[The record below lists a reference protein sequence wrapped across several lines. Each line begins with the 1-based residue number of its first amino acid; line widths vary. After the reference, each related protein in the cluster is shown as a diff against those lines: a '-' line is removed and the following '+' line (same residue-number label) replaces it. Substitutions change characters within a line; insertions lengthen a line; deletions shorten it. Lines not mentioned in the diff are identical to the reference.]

1 MQTLELL
8 LETVLTSIDHVTV
21 HITLSVQTQHGKES
35 LFRICY
41 HIRQMCF
48 CLT

>member
-8 LETVLTSIDHVTV
+8 LDTVLTSIDDVTV
-21 HITLSVQTQHGKES
+21 HVPLSVQTQHGKES
-35 LFRICY
+35 LFRVCY
-41 HIRQMCF
+41 HIRQMYF